1 MKYYTN
7 RRMSRL
13 WTAYLRY
20 RYASPETLPYG
31 VIRVTAAE
39 PVQTPVREQVRVPV
53 QEQQTATVREIPA
66 KPSAKPFR
74 EARIFQSEL
83 DFIAR
88 CILDCPDIET
98 GGQLFG
104 YWTREGVPVVCYALG
119 PGPKA
124 NHQRTFFNQDLG
136 YLQSVGDA
144 IVKHYGLEHI
154 GEWHSH
160 HHLGLAQPSGH
171 DASNIYGNMVKA
183 GRERFLLCI
192 GNCDDR
198 NTGLNAFSFASGV
211 PSYLHA
217 GWTVSPLESPYRA
230 AIDRSMKAFI
240 RHPRTA
246 EAKIEDLKL
255 F

>member
-7 RRMSRL
+7 RRVSRL
-13 WTAYLRY
+13 WTSYLRY

-39 PVQTPVREQVRVPV
+39 PEMK
-53 QEQQTATVREIPA
+53 TVRELHTASA

-160 HHLGLAQPSGH
+160 HQLGLAQPSGH

-192 GNCDDR
+192 GNCDGR
-198 NTGLNAFSFASGV
+198 SAGLNAFSFASGV

-217 GWTVSPLESPYRA
+217 GWSVSPLESPYRA

-240 RHPRTA
+240 RHTHTA
-246 EAKIEDLKL
+246 EARIKDLKL

>member
-7 RRMSRL
+7 RRVSRL

-39 PVQTPVREQVRVPV
+39 PEMKTFREQH
-53 QEQQTATVREIPA
+53 TASA

-154 GEWHSH
+154 G
-160 HHLGLAQPSGH
+160 
-171 DASNIYGNMVKA
+171 
-183 GRERFLLCI
+183 
-192 GNCDDR
+192 
-198 NTGLNAFSFASGV
+198 
-211 PSYLHA
+211 
-217 GWTVSPLESPYRA
+217 
-230 AIDRSMKAFI
+230 
-240 RHPRTA
+240 
-246 EAKIEDLKL
+246 
-255 F
+255 